1 MDFNK
6 IFQSKLFKGSL
17 LGIAGLII
25 LLLIFKA
32 GMMVGIK
39 KADFS
44 CRWSDNYHRNFGG
57 PKGGFWGGFGDR
69 DFMDANG
76 TFGQIIKI
84 EGNLLTIKGNQNT
97 EKVILLNESTVIK
110 SMQDTI
116 KATDLKV
123 DDNIV
128 VIGEPNQAG
137 QIAAKLI
144 RIVPLPPIGQ
154 NQPGFI
160 PQVAPNQPAPT
171 GNLPQPTPNLPN

>member
-1 MDFNK
+1 MDLNK
-6 IFQSKLFKGSL
+6 IFQSKIFQVIVI
-17 LGIAGLII
+17 GIAVLIVI
-25 LLLIFKA
+25 LLVFKA

-97 EKVILLNESTVIK
+97 EKVILLNENTVIK

-128 VIGEPNQAG
+128 VIGEPNQTG

-144 RIVPLPPIGQ
+144 RIVPPPPASQ
-154 NQPGFI
+154 NQPGLI
-160 PQVAPNQPAPT
+160 PQPRLNQPAPT
-171 GNLPQPTPNLPN
+171 GNLPQPTPNF